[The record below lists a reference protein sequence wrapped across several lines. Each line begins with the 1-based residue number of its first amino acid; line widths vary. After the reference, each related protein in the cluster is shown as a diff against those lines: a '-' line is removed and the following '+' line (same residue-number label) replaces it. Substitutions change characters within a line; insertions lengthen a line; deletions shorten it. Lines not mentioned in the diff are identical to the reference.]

1 MRYTSKLAAVAA
13 VAITGASAVNITPT
27 GDATTLANTLLGP
40 GITLVSASFQG
51 DAGGSGT
58 YTDGPLGIKNS
69 IILTSGNALHPYEPS
84 TEGTALDLPGFG
96 RCDELSGGT
105 SFDAAVLT
113 LHVTLDAGY
122 PGFYSQFVFASDE
135 YPEYVGSEFNDV
147 FGIWIDGTQIAFDDG
162 GAPITING
170 PFFSSG
176 NVLTPP
182 ASGPYGG
189 STPLLQSGFASA
201 AGEHIIEIAVCD
213 VADYIRDSAVFIT
226 LSGCGDEASCKNG
239 THVASTT
246 STSSYS
252 TPTGY
257 NTSSVDYSTKYET
270 EWHTITSCPAS
281 HPCHPVATSNVVTY
295 TLTQSVTVP
304 CITTTYVESSSTYT
318 TTVTLAPETTWV
330 TCYESHTAEPA
341 YETTYTTPTY
351 TSTYAPSY
359 VPTYTSTYAPSY
371 VPTYKTSN
379 VAVTY
384 VATASKPGYTNSTT
398 YAAAAF
404 TGAASSVQSS
414 VLVSGL
420 VGLLA
425 LIPAFFL

>member
-1 MRYTSKLAAVAA
+1 MRYTSKLAAAAA

-27 GDATTLANTLLGP
+27 GDATTLANALLGP
-40 GITLVSASFQG
+40 GLTLVSAEFKG
-51 DAGGSGT
+51 DPAGSGT
-58 YTDGPLGIKNS
+58 FTDGPLGIKNS
-69 IILTSGNALHPYEPS
+69 IVLTSGNVLHPNEPS
-84 TEGTALDLPGFG
+84 SEGTEQNLPGFG
-96 RCDELSGGT
+96 RCDDLSGGD

-113 LHVTLDAGY
+113 LQVKLEAGY

-147 FGIWIDGTQIAFDDG
+147 FGIWIDGTQIAFDDT

-170 PFFSSG
+170 PFFSGSS
-176 NVLTPP
+176 VLTPP

-189 STPLLQSGFASA
+189 STPLLQSGHASSE
-201 AGEHIIEIAVCD
+201 GLHTIEIAVCD

-239 THVASTT
+239 THVAPTTT
-246 STSSYS
+246 SVPPYPTS
-252 TPTGY
+252 TGY
-257 NTSSVDYSTKYET
+257 NNTSSVDYITKYET
-270 EWHTITSCPAS
+270 EWHTVTSCPVS

-304 CITTTYVESSSTYT
+304 CVTTTYVESSTTYT
-318 TTVTLAPETTWV
+318 TTINLSPVTTWV
-330 TCYESHTAEPA
+330 TCYESHTPVK
-341 YETTYTTPTY
+341 TSTYTTIYATPTYAPTY
-351 TSTYAPSY
+351 TT
-359 VPTYTSTYAPSY
+359 
-371 VPTYKTSN
+371 KTSS

-384 VATASKPGYTNSTT
+384 TATATKPIYSAPKNTT
-398 YAAAAF
+398 YTAAAF

-414 VLVSGL
+414 VLVTSF